1 MDDARRIPCPLR
13 AAASRSPD
21 ALAIVGADGPLT
33 YRVLDDR
40 VTAATE
46 RVRGLGFAAGDRVAL
61 YLPKSER
68 YFVLLMALIRT
79 RCVPCLLSTRLP
91 PQGAASLLEK
101 VACRTLIASEETLQP
116 TDVQR
121 LRPED
126 LHPDEPVPQAQPRA
140 AEEPWLAA
148 DLPATV
154 VFTSGST
161 ATPKAAL
168 HTFGNH
174 YHSALG
180 SNANIMLAPG
190 DRWLHSLPPYHVGGL
205 SILFRC
211 LLAGATVVLPEP
223 GTPLGDAIAESDAT
237 HVSLVPTQL
246 LRLLRE
252 KGFEKGRL
260 KAILLG
266 GGPIPASLVDEA
278 ATRELPIHTSYGL
291 TEMASQVTTTPPGAS
306 PAELRTSGRPLP
318 HRELAISGDGEILVR
333 GRTLFAGYVKDH
345 IVPRPLDTDG
355 WFHTGDL
362 GELDQG
368 GYLRVLGRKDNL
380 FVSGGENVQPE
391 EVEEVLSGLE
401 GVEEA
406 VVVPIPDPEFGARP
420 VAFVRTVGGAKEP
433 QTLERAL
440 ASVLPRFK
448 IPVAF
453 HGWPEGYSV
462 EGYSGMKVDR
472 VSFRERALRLHR
484 DERTPG

>member
-13 AAASRSPD
+13 AAASRSPN

-40 VTAATE
+40 VSAATE
-46 RVRGLGFAAGDRVAL
+46 RVRELGFAAGDRVAL

-68 YFVLLMALIRT
+68 YFVLLMALIRA
-79 RCVPCLLSTRLP
+79 RCVPCLFSTRLP
-91 PQGAASLLEK
+91 RQGAASLLEK
-101 VACRTLIASEETLQP
+101 VACRTLISSEEILQP

-126 LHPDEPVPQAQPRA
+126 LLPDEPVPQARPRA

-223 GTPLGDAIAESDAT
+223 GAPLADAIYDEDS
-237 HVSLVPTQL
+237 S
-246 LRLLRE
+246 
-252 KGFEKGRL
+252 FEL
-260 KAILLG
+260 
-266 GGPIPASLVDEA
+266 
-278 ATRELPIHTSYGL
+278 
-291 TEMASQVTTTPPGAS
+291 
-306 PAELRTSGRPLP
+306 
-318 HRELAISGDGEILVR
+318 
-333 GRTLFAGYVKDH
+333 
-345 IVPRPLDTDG
+345 
-355 WFHTGDL
+355 
-362 GELDQG
+362 
-368 GYLRVLGRKDNL
+368 
-380 FVSGGENVQPE
+380 
-391 EVEEVLSGLE
+391 
-401 GVEEA
+401 
-406 VVVPIPDPEFGARP
+406 
-420 VAFVRTVGGAKEP
+420 
-433 QTLERAL
+433 
-440 ASVLPRFK
+440 VLPEGSFADIDGSSSLSRRV
-448 IPVAF
+448 PS
-453 HGWPEGYSV
+453 GWVLVMYQNTYGS
-462 EGYSGMKVDR
+462 
-472 VSFRERALRLHR
+472 
-484 DERTPG
+484 